1 MDDLIL
7 RAARFARDAHRGQR
21 RKFGG
26 GPYID
31 HPGRVAAQAMLLDD
45 LAAEEVAAAWL
56 HDVIEDCGVTAEDLR
71 AAGFPEETVN
81 VVVELTNPSK
91 QRKDLPRV
99 ERKRLDRE
107 HLGHVSRTAKRL
119 KMLDRIDNLKE
130 SSVADGEFRSL
141 YVAESLLL
149 IDRLK
154 DADRDLAERIYAE
167 IERLGFA
174 RDHTDP
180 RCDFGQ

>member
-26 GPYID
+26 GPYIA

-71 AAGFPEETVN
+71 AAGFPDKTVEL
-81 VVVELTNPSK
+81 VVELTNPSK
-91 QRKDLPRV
+91 RRKDLGRAA
-99 ERKRLDRE
+99 RKQLDRD
-107 HLGHVSRTAKRL
+107 HLRGVSREAKRL
-119 KMLDRIDNLKE
+119 KMLDRIDNLQE
-130 SSVADGEFRSL
+130 SSVADEAFRSL

-149 IDRLK
+149 VDCLK
-154 DADRDLAERIYAE
+154 DVDPVLAERIYVE

-180 RCDFGQ
+180 RCGVEQ

>member
-31 HPGRVAAQAMLLDD
+31 HPGRVAAQATLLDE
-45 LAAEEVAAAWL
+45 LAAEDVAAAWL

-71 AAGFPEETVN
+71 AAGFPDQTVDL
-81 VVVELTNPSK
+81 VVELTNPSK
-91 QRKDLPRV
+91 RRKDLRRAG
-99 ERKRLDRE
+99 RKQLDRD
-107 HLGHVSRTAKRL
+107 HLRGVSRKAKRL
-119 KMLDRIDNLKE
+119 KMLDRIDNLRE
-130 SSVADGEFRSL
+130 SSVADDAFRSL

-149 IDRLK
+149 VDCLK
-154 DADRDLAERIYAE
+154 DADPTLAERIWLE
-167 IERLGFA
+167 IERLGFS
-174 RDHTDP
+174 RNHTDP
-180 RCDFGQ
+180 RCDVER